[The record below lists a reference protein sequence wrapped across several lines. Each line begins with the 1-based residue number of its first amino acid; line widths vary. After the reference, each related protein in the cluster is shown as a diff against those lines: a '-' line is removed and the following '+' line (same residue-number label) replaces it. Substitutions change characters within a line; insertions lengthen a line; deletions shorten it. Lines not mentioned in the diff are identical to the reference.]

1 MLQWLI
7 ETIRTYPELA
17 IFLTL
22 ALGYWVG
29 GLKIGSFT
37 LGAVTGTLLVGVV
50 VGQLHIVI
58 SPQVKSVFFLMF
70 LFAVG
75 YGVGPQFVRGL
86 KSDGFPQVIFAVL
99 QCVASLLTVFLVAK
113 ALGMNVGLAAGL
125 MAGSQT
131 ISAVLGVA
139 ADAINRLGV
148 SAEEKKQLIDAM
160 PVAYAVSYIFGT
172 AGSAW
177 VLATLGPKILRVD
190 LPAECKKLEAQMGA
204 GEETEA
210 GVASAARRF
219 DVRAYRLTSERL
231 VNKTVAELEAVAL
244 AQDLR
249 VFIERIR
256 HDGQIV
262 EAGPDSVVRP
272 GDTVA
277 VLARSELL
285 VQRGQNIGQEVD
297 DRDLLEF
304 PAQILDVVIT
314 NKAIAG
320 KTLRDLAESDIG
332 RVTARGFFIRKLT
345 RAGLEMPITPGT
357 VIDRGD
363 VLQIVGPK
371 RSVERAAKE
380 LGYADR
386 PTNMTDM
393 VFVGSG
399 IVLGGLVGAM
409 TINIGNVPLSLSTS
423 GGSLIAGLVFGWL
436 RSVYRTFGRVPEP
449 ALWLMNSVGLN
460 TFIAVVGI
468 SSGPAFVLGLRE
480 AGLSL
485 FLAGIVATTVPLVIG
500 VLLGKYVFKFH
511 PAITLGAAAG
521 ARTTTAALGL
531 IQDAAKSK
539 TPALGYT
546 VTYAVGNTLLI
557 IWGLV
562 IVLLMA

>member
-7 ETIRTYPELA
+7 EQFQSYPELA

-29 GLKIGSFT
+29 GLKIGTFT

-50 VGQLHIVI
+50 VGQLDITI
-58 SPQVKSVFFLMF
+58 SPHVKSVFFIMF

-86 KSDGFPQVIFAVL
+86 KSDGLPQVLFAVL
-99 QCVASLLTVFLVAK
+99 QCIATLVTVYVVAK
-113 ALGMNVGLAAGL
+113 MLGMNAGMAAGL
-125 MAGSQT
+125 LSGSQT

-139 ADAINRLGV
+139 GDAINRLGI
-148 SAEEKKQLIDAM
+148 SPEEKKRMIDVM
-160 PVAYAVSYIFGT
+160 PVAYAVTYIFGT

-177 VLATLGPKILRVD
+177 VLASLGPKILRVD
-190 LPAECKKLEAQMGA
+190 LAAECKKLEATMGA
-204 GEETEA
+204 GQESEA

-219 DVRAYRLTSERL
+219 DVRAFRVTNERL
-231 VNKTVAELEAVAL
+231 ANKTVAEFEAAAL
-244 AQDLR
+244 AQELR

-262 EAGPDSVVRP
+262 VAEPNTVVRL

-277 VLARSELL
+277 VLARVELFVEKKGSIGEEVSDRELL
-285 VQRGQNIGQEVD
+285 D
-297 DRDLLEF
+297 F
-304 PAQILDVVIT
+304 PAEVLDIVIT

-320 KTLRDLAESDIG
+320 KTLKELAESEIG
-332 RVTARGFFIRKLT
+332 RITARGVFLRKLT
-345 RAGLEMPITPGT
+345 RAGQEMPFTPGT

-363 VLQIVGPK
+363 VLQVVGPK
-371 RSVERAAKE
+371 RSIDRAAKE

-386 PTNMTDM
+386 QTSTTDM
-393 VFVGSG
+393 VFVGAG
-399 IVLGGLVGAM
+399 IVLGGLVGALA
-409 TINIGNVPLSLSTS
+409 INIGGVPLSLSTS
-423 GGSLIAGLVFGWL
+423 GGSLIAGLIFGWL
-436 RSVYRTFGRVPEP
+436 RSVHRTFGRVPEP
-449 ALWLMNSVGLN
+449 ALWFMNSVGLN
-460 TFIAVVGI
+460 AFIAVVGI
-468 SSGPAFVLGLRE
+468 SSGPAFVLGLQK
-480 AGLSL
+480 AGLAL
-485 FLAGIVATTVPLVIG
+485 FAAGIVTTTIPLVIG

-546 VTYAVGNTLLI
+546 VTYAVGNVLLI
-557 IWGLV
+557 TWGLV
-562 IVLLMA
+562 IVMLMA

>member
-37 LGAVTGTLLVGVV
+37 LGAVTGTLLVGVL
-50 VGQLHIVI
+50 VGQLGIVI

-86 KSDGFPQVIFAVL
+86 RSDGFPQVIFAVL
-99 QCVASLLTVFLVAK
+99 QCVASLLTAFLVAK
-113 ALGMNVGLAAGL
+113 ALGMNVGSAAGL
-125 MAGSQT
+125 LAGSQT

-139 ADAINRLGV
+139 SDAINRLGV

-204 GEETEA
+204 AEETEA
-210 GVASAARRF
+210 GVLPAGRRF
-219 DVRAYRLTSERL
+219 DVRAYRVTSERL

-256 HDGQIV
+256 HEGHIV

-285 VQRGQNIGQEVD
+285 VQRGQNLGQEVD
-297 DRDLLEF
+297 DRDLLDF
-304 PAQILDVVIT
+304 PAQILDIIIT
-314 NKAIAG
+314 NKAVAG
-320 KTLRDLAESDIG
+320 KTLRDLAESDVG
-332 RVTARGFFIRKLT
+332 RVIARGFFIRKLT
-345 RAGLEMPITPGT
+345 RAGLEMPIMPGT
-357 VIDRGD
+357 AIDRGD
-363 VLQIVGPK
+363 VLQVVGPQ
-371 RSVERAAKE
+371 RSVELAAKE

-468 SSGPAFVLGLRE
+468 SSGPAFVLGLRN
-480 AGLSL
+480 AGLTL
-485 FLAGIVATTVPLVIG
+485 FLAGIVTTTVPLVIG

-562 IVLLMA
+562 IVLLMS